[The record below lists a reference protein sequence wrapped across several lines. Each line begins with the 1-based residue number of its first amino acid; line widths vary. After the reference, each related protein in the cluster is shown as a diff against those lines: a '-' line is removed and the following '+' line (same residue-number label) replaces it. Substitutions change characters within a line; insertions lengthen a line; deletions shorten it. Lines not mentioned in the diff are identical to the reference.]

1 MRPEKTESMEEKLG
15 RVTNLLQDIKVSKYS
30 NGSGLGIRVGDMGLG
45 SGWGIRVSEQGGVQ
59 DGEQQG
65 HGVRSGGE
73 GGFMIPVE
81 FRVGDME
88 PQSGGQGKGRSGT
101 FLWYAVLDSKD
112 LGMQPSSERE
122 RSLLQRR
129 LGQVL
134 AELAD
139 VRELLLV
146 SGGEVLSPG
155 QLSVLQSEEEEHT
168 ATTIDPSIQ
177 FLGLEWEAIFGKCS
191 NLGINIR
198 IYRQRLDSGMMD
210 TVTLALVLRDL
221 HTVGQEVHHHS
232 LAVTRNSWR
241 GPRRRPQPLP
251 SMSRSAEALAKT
263 ETGADEIQPESQS
276 ETVASRREGG
286 SLRTSQTG
294 RLRGARDRAAINSLS
309 APREQSMKQ
318 SIVDSLL
325 TLFRGSQI

>member
-1 MRPEKTESMEEKLG
+1 MLCCPA
-15 RVTNLLQDIKVSKYS
+15 
-30 NGSGLGIRVGDMGLG
+30 VGYVE
-45 SGWGIRVSEQGGVQ
+45 RR
-59 DGEQQG
+59 G
-65 HGVRSGGE
+65 HYLH
-73 GGFMIPVE
+73 IT
-81 FRVGDME
+81 
-88 PQSGGQGKGRSGT
+88 Q
-101 FLWYAVLDSKD
+101 D

-198 IYRQRLDSGMMD
+198 IYRQRLDSGMVD
-210 TVTLALVLRDL
+210 TLTLGLVLRDL
-221 HTVGQEVHHHS
+221 HRVGQEVHHHS

-241 GPRRRPQPLP
+241 GPRRRPEPLP
-251 SMSRSAEALAKT
+251 SLSRSAEALAKT
-263 ETGADEIQPESQS
+263 D
-276 ETVASRREGG
+276 TVA
-286 SLRTSQTG
+286 
-294 RLRGARDRAAINSLS
+294 GAVSKCLS
-309 APREQSMKQ
+309 APREQSKKQ
-318 SIVDSLL
+318 SIVNSLL
-325 TLFRGSQI
+325 TLFKGSHI